1 MAVDLKAIVIS
12 LSLDRVKLAD
22 EMTAATAQLASLDA
36 VIAAKKANVES
47 LEQQRKVL
55 ASNIDDL
62 EKLLKIA
69 ERMLV
74 RETEGIKNV

>member
-36 VIAAKKANVES
+36 VITTKKANVES